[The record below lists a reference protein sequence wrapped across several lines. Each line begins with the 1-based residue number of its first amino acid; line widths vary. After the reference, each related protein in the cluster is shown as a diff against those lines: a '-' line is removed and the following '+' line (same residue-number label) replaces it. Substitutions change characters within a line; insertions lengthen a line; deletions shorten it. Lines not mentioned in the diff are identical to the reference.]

1 MARCGAAR
9 RGGVARA
16 SRFHVQSPDKDAARI
31 SVHACVERDGGRW
44 RGRSRWSWREMA
56 GDGGRWREVAMEIA
70 ACRAMVAAAGRG
82 GAQLPRQGFVL
93 AGAAQGVA
101 AWWVKLLQSR

>member
-1 MARCGAAR
+1 
-9 RGGVARA
+9 
-16 SRFHVQSPDKDAARI
+16 
-31 SVHACVERDGGRW
+31 
-44 RGRSRWSWREMA
+44 
-56 GDGGRWREVAMEIA
+56 MEIA

>member
-1 MARCGAAR
+1 MAREIAM
-9 RGGVARA
+9 
-16 SRFHVQSPDKDAARI
+16 
-31 SVHACVERDGGRW
+31 EL
-44 RGRSRWSWREMA
+44 A